1 VVVLVKQKTEQV
13 AVIQA
18 SLDMATVE
26 LTDLQKVAVNA
37 DLAVKTEAPI
47 LNGGKMS
54 ENELKHDG
62 ENMVT
67 DTQCLLRSSLKAAES
82 MTIIR
87 KEIAEGQDKYE
98 EKADE
103 IAKVLDVVRQGL
115 DRVLFKLDTPQ
126 VGVVDRLNDLSD
138 NQSKMADALSLIQQA
153 LVPLVNNNRRLNKWL
168 DIALGCILT
177 YTLVRL
183 LPYIGILLAK

>member
-1 VVVLVKQKTEQV
+1 MMDEKHEQG
-13 AVIQA
+13 I
-18 SLDMATVE
+18 
-26 LTDLQKVAVNA
+26 
-37 DLAVKTEAPI
+37 
-47 LNGGKMS
+47 
-54 ENELKHDG
+54 
-62 ENMVT
+62 VT
-67 DTQCLLRSSLKAAES
+67 DTACLLRSSLKAAES

-126 VGVVDRLNDLSD
+126 VGVVDRLNDLGD

-168 DIALGCILT
+168 DIAITCVLT

-183 LPYIGILLAK
+183 LPYIGVLLSK